1 MEVLKASMAMILFG
15 LGLTSFVSGLL
26 IVLAREY
33 QESMRTLSVHSVKI
47 SSKAITEEGVSQTI
61 DAASRL
67 VEAVAKLVQTA
78 VGVGA
83 FLCLLGLAVCVI
95 GYWML
100 SSL

>member
-1 MEVLKASMAMILFG
+1 MILFG

-33 QESMRTLSVHSVKI
+33 QETMRTVSAHSAKLSG
-47 SSKAITEEGVSQTI
+47 KAITEEGISSTI

-78 VGVGA
+78 VGIGA